1 MKFIIIYKK
10 EDNDF
15 YDDSFLSSIKAPS
28 LIANNYIKKEI
39 SNFTTYLYLYNQ
51 VYDENKNFYEY
62 DDENLNFYNGLITT
76 QNSNKLPTISEIFN
90 AIECN
95 DLILGDFQAIH
106 LDKNNNCYIKTS
118 DSSIYPLF
126 YYEDEQGI
134 VLSNELKLIVDGI
147 NAFRTTDFVNNYDYD
162 FIEEIFYKGFFYKKP
177 KKHYRKTIFKNI
189 ERILPHD
196 EIDIKN
202 GVINIKKNSSITVP
216 KWFEE
221 WYLEDKE
228 SLYDWY
234 YDELM
239 KYTETLIKYIEHDVE
254 EIRAGIT
261 GGFDSRITLMVLNK
275 FCKKYNIRLNT
286 HTNGE
291 SNHPDVVIGEK
302 VANVLGFSW
311 RHAVNENNLKR
322 TPQTFQEYAS
332 TFYESQGDF
341 DSHDFVTYY
350 TRDLNSKNS
359 FFQNGMDVYK
369 RDSMSSIINFNRWFS
384 RRKLFDSSFYFP
396 LLSTNLE
403 LWFSRIYEKFDDGN
417 DLYKEFVYYVLKKG
431 EPELLEIPFAFES
444 LPQLNIE
451 EYKSEGYSSTLH
463 KLQNFLWDYEFV
475 YKELDPLF
483 KIKFNKVDS
492 QHEFIL
498 SKNGI
503 NSLDYFL
510 LKDKIDSLLKDK
522 SNNGIDKKL
531 RKYKNKSFY
540 PLTRTYINLDKCSSK
555 SKSRSLMKLMDY
567 ASAASFSSFVSL
579 EQYVNFNG
587 SDDKYDSK
595 EEIYIEYDELLSKFK
610 KIKKLNKDITSSRSY
625 KLVTPLKK
633 LKIYLNK
640 IGMRKK

>member
-10 EDNDF
+10 EDENDF
-15 YDDSFLSSIKAPS
+15 YDDTFFSSVKAPS

-51 VYDENKNFYEY
+51 IYDENKFFYKY
-62 DDENLNFYNGLITT
+62 DHENLYFYNGLITIE
-76 QNSNKLPTISEIFN
+76 NSNQLPTISDIFS
-90 AIECN
+90 AINN
-95 DLILGDFQAIH
+95 DELILGDFQVIH
-106 LDKNNNCYIKTS
+106 LDNHNNCHIKTS

-126 YYEDEQGI
+126 YYEDEQSI

-147 NAFRTTDFVNNYDYD
+147 NAFRTNFVNNYDYE
-162 FIEEIFYKGFFYKKP
+162 FIEDVFHNGFFYNKP

-189 ERILPHD
+189 KRILPHD
-196 EIDIKN
+196 EICIKN
-202 GVINIKKNSSITVP
+202 GIIQIKKNSTITVP

-228 SLYDWY
+228 SIYDWY

-239 KYTETLIKYIEHDVE
+239 KYTETLIKYIESNLD
-254 EIRAGIT
+254 EIRIGIT
-261 GGFDSRITLMVLNK
+261 GGFDSRITLMVLHK
-275 FCKKYNIRLNT
+275 FCKKYNFKLNT
-286 HTNGE
+286 HTLGA

-302 VANVLGFSW
+302 VAKVLGVPW
-311 RHAVNENNLKR
+311 KHTYTENNLKR

-350 TRDLNSKNS
+350 TRKINTTNS

-384 RRKLFDSSFYFP
+384 RRKLFDSTFYFP

-403 LWFSRIYEKFDDGN
+403 LWFSRVYEKFDKED
-417 DLYKEFVYYVLKKG
+417 DLYKEFVYYILKKG
-431 EPELLEIPFAFES
+431 NPELLEIPFAYDS
-444 LPQLNIE
+444 LPQLNID
-451 EYKSEGYSSTLH
+451 EYKVEGFNSTNH

-475 YKELDPLF
+475 YKELDPVF
-483 KIKFNKVDS
+483 KTQFYKVDS
-492 QHEFIL
+492 ENDFIL

-510 LKDKIDSLLKDK
+510 LKNKIDSLLEKE
-522 SNNGIDKKL
+522 NTINVNKKL
-531 RKYKNKSFY
+531 KKYKKDSFY
-540 PLTRTYINLDKCSSK
+540 PLTRSYINLDKCSSK

-567 ASAASFSSFVSL
+567 ASAASFESFVSL
-579 EQYVNFNG
+579 EQYANFNG
-587 SDDKYDSK
+587 TDNKYDPK
-595 EEIYIEYDELLSKFK
+595 EEIYIEYANLLSKFK
-610 KIKKLNKDITSSRSY
+610 KIKKLNRDITSSRSY
-625 KLVTPLKK
+625 KLVKPLKK

-640 IGMRKK
+640 IGIRKH

>member
-302 VANVLGFSW
+302 VANVLGFS
-311 RHAVNENNLKR
+311 
-322 TPQTFQEYAS
+322 
-332 TFYESQGDF
+332 
-341 DSHDFVTYY
+341 
-350 TRDLNSKNS
+350 
-359 FFQNGMDVYK
+359 
-369 RDSMSSIINFNRWFS
+369 
-384 RRKLFDSSFYFP
+384 
-396 LLSTNLE
+396 
-403 LWFSRIYEKFDDGN
+403 
-417 DLYKEFVYYVLKKG
+417 
-431 EPELLEIPFAFES
+431 
-444 LPQLNIE
+444 
-451 EYKSEGYSSTLH
+451 
-463 KLQNFLWDYEFV
+463 
-475 YKELDPLF
+475 
-483 KIKFNKVDS
+483 
-492 QHEFIL
+492 
-498 SKNGI
+498 
-503 NSLDYFL
+503 
-510 LKDKIDSLLKDK
+510 
-522 SNNGIDKKL
+522 
-531 RKYKNKSFY
+531 
-540 PLTRTYINLDKCSSK
+540 
-555 SKSRSLMKLMDY
+555 
-567 ASAASFSSFVSL
+567 
-579 EQYVNFNG
+579 
-587 SDDKYDSK
+587 
-595 EEIYIEYDELLSKFK
+595 
-610 KIKKLNKDITSSRSY
+610 
-625 KLVTPLKK
+625 
-633 LKIYLNK
+633 
-640 IGMRKK
+640 